1 MEITSTSHWKFPRHK
16 AAFRRSRLS
25 SPLAIAIEKGIITPN
40 TTVFDYGTGKGDCVN
55 LLNQMG
61 ISTSGYDPYWH
72 PNNKIEKADVVTLCY
87 VLGVIENRL
96 ERDEV
101 LNRAWSLCNKSLV
114 VACQVQH
121 SRGSEAW
128 GDGYLTKWS
137 TFCKY
142 WTEPALRQYVE
153 KITGAK
159 AKRIGKGVLLIQKP
173 ILDTVTLAA

>member
-25 SPLAIAIEKGIITPN
+25 SPMSLAIEKGIIMPDTS
-40 TTVFDYGTGKGDCVN
+40 VFDYGTGKGDCVN

-61 ISTSGYDPYWH
+61 ISASGYDPYWH
-72 PNNKIEKADVVTLCY
+72 PNNKIESADVVTLCY
-87 VLGVIENRL
+87 VLGVIESPL

-101 LNRAWSLCNKSLV
+101 LKRAWSLATSCLI

-121 SRGSEAW
+121 SRGSKAW
-128 GDGYLTKWS
+128 GDGYLTNWR
-137 TFCKY
+137 TFIRY
-142 WTEPALRQYVE
+142 WTEPQLRQYVE

-159 AKRIGKGVLLIQKP
+159 ARRIGKGVLVISKP
-173 ILDTVTLAA
+173 IENVEAIAA